1 MNTEVAQLICDCRTA
16 KDATA
21 LIMTTVK
28 ARGTSDNV
36 SVVVIKLSD

>member
-28 ARGTSDNV
+28 
-36 SVVVIKLSD
+36 